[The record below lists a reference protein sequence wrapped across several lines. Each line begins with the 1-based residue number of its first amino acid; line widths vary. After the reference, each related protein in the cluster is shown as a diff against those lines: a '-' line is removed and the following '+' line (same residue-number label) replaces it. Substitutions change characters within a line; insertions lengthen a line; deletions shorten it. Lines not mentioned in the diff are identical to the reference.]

1 MKETPIFMGEFNI
14 VFNGEK
20 FTMIT
25 LTELQEWQKIQRHYS
40 EMKDVHLNHLFETDP
55 KRFRQLSFTFENDI
69 LFDFSKNHV
78 TLKTLSL
85 LLDLAKKKQL
95 EKKIQMM
102 FSGEKINWTE
112 GRQVLHIALRNRTNT
127 PIYVNDRDVMPEIN
141 QVLSQIEMFSNDVRS
156 GKWKGFTGKQIRTI
170 INIGIG
176 GSYLGPKMICEAMQ
190 PFANNHLSVRFI
202 SNIDGADFSNQV
214 NDLNPEET
222 LFIVSSKTFTTQE
235 TMTNAHTARKWMIDQ
250 LGDERAISSHFV
262 AVSTNRDGVKAF
274 GIDQENMFVFW
285 DWVGGRYSWASSIGL
300 SVACYIGFDRFTE
313 LLAGAHDMDNHFKE
327 TPLDKN
333 IPVLAALIGL
343 WYNNFFGAQT
353 LAILPY
359 DQSLRSLPLYLQ
371 QADMESNGKYVDS
384 EGNPVQYQTGPIVWG
399 ETGTNGQHAFY
410 QLLHQGTKMVPA
422 DFIGCVNTHHKIGD
436 HHLKLMANYFAQTQA
451 LMCGRS
457 RDDFS
462 NDKQA
467 DEKIIPHQIFEGNRP
482 TTSILINL
490 LTPRNLGRLI
500 AFYEMKI
507 FVQGTLWDIN
517 SFDQWGVELGK
528 VLAKNILD
536 EEKAMTQNN
545 PVDLSHHDSSSEGL
559 LSFFKNNY
567 VK

>member
-1 MKETPIFMGEFNI
+1 MMT
-14 VFNGEK
+14 
-20 FTMIT
+20 TH
-25 LTELQEWQKIQRHYS
+25 TELQEWQELQTHYTEIKS
-40 EMKDVHLNHLFETDP
+40 VHLKHLFEKDP
-55 KRFRQLSFTFENDI
+55 KRFHQFSYTFENDI
-69 LFDFSKNHV
+69 LFDFSKNLI
-78 TLKTLSL
+78 TLKTQSL
-85 LLDLAKKKQL
+85 LLNLAKKRQL

-112 GRQVLHIALRNRTNT
+112 GRQVLHIALRNRSNT
-127 PIYVNDRDVMPEIN
+127 PIYVNGQDVMPEIN
-141 QVLSQIEMFSNDVRS
+141 RVLSQIETFSNDVRS
-156 GKWKGFTGKQIRTI
+156 GKWKGFTGKQIRTV

-190 PFANNHLSVRFI
+190 SFANNYLSVRFI
-202 SNIDGADFSNQV
+202 SNVDGADFINQV
-214 NDLNPEET
+214 KDLNPEET

-235 TMTNAHTARKWMIDQ
+235 TMTNAHTARKWIIDN
-250 LGDERAISSHFV
+250 LGDERAIARHFV
-262 AVSTNRDGVKAF
+262 AVSTNQDGVQSF
-274 GIDQENMFVFW
+274 GIEKDNMFVFW

-300 SVACYIGFDRFTE
+300 SVACYIGFDHFTE

-343 WYNNFFGAQT
+343 WYNNFFDAQS

-384 EGNPVQYQTGPIVWG
+384 EGNIVQYQTGPIVWG

-422 DFIGCVNTHHKIGD
+422 DFIGCVNTHYKVGD
-436 HHLKLMANYFAQTQA
+436 HHLKLMANYFAQTEA

-457 RDDFS
+457 RDAVLALS
-462 NDKQA
+462 KNKQTN
-467 DEKIIPHQIFEGNRP
+467 ETIIPHQVFEGNRP
-482 TTSILINL
+482 TTSILMNL

-500 AFYEMKI
+500 SFYEMKI
-507 FVQGTLWDIN
+507 FVQGILWDIN

-528 VLAKNILD
+528 VLAKKILD
-536 EEKAMTQNN
+536 EEKAMTENC

-559 LSFFKNNY
+559 LTFFKNNY